1 MCKNQ
6 ATYLETM
13 YAQCIHE
20 QKLRKR
26 FDIDDSAG
34 REKINAPALQGAMRT
49 QRAHRYEGAHRSNL
63 LRLLSSNEML
73 LLNIDR
79 ITMYLNDYFHIYRVF
94 IKYCVFS

>member
-49 QRAHRYEGAHRSNL
+49 QRAHRYNVLKERT
-63 LRLLSSNEML
+63 EV
-73 LLNIDR
+73 I
-79 ITMYLNDYFHIYRVF
+79 
-94 IKYCVFS
+94 C